1 MLYKLVAK
9 LRNVRILFIYIFIVL
24 DYRDDSLKI
33 LYLVALA
40 IVVPKLHNYINL
52 KKIKPSNY

>member
-1 MLYKLVAK
+1 MLYKPVAK

-40 IVVPKLHNYINL
+40 IVVPKIG
-52 KKIKPSNY
+52 